1 VIQSESGYSIAKK
14 QWDSPNKDKE
24 KEHIMDAK
32 MYVGNL
38 SYDVTQEELQAL
50 FEAHGAVSDV
60 FIVKDRESGRP
71 RGFAFVTMEEK
82 SAMDAAIEA
91 LNGEEFMG
99 RNLAINEARPRED
112 RPRGGGGGG
121 YGGGRGGNGGGGY
134 GGGGYGGGGRGGD
147 RGGRGGRGGDR
158 GGRGGDRGDRGG
170 DRGGW

>member
-1 VIQSESGYSIAKK
+1 
-14 QWDSPNKDKE
+14 
-24 KEHIMDAK
+24 MDAK

-38 SYDVTQEELQAL
+38 SYDATQEDLQAL

-99 RNLAINEARPRED
+99 RNLAINEARPREE

-121 YGGGRGGNGGGGY
+121 YGGGRGGNGGGY
-134 GGGGYGGGGRGGD
+134 GGGGRGNGGGYGGGGGGRGRGNDRGGD
-147 RGGRGGRGGDR
+147 RGGRGG
-158 GGRGGDRGDRGG
+158 
-170 DRGGW
+170 W